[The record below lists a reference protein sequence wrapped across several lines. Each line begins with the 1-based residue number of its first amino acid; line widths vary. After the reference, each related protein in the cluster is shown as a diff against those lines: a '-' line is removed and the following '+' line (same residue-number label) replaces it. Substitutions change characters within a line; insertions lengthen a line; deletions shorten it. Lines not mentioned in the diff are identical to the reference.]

1 MAPFKRTHELARYE
15 HGQTRGRPS
24 EYRPEYC
31 ELVIETMG
39 QGISVAAF
47 AGTIGVACDTV
58 YQWMKRH
65 AEFADAVSR
74 ARAKQLLAWELK
86 MIRAKKGAEAATSMF
101 ALRNIAPDQW
111 RDVRNVEHQHNVRVE
126 ALTDAQ
132 LYAIAAQKA
141 GGEGQTIDVEAVRV
155 TETDPG

>member
-1 MAPFKRTHELARYE
+1 MAPFKRTHAVAQYQY
-15 HGQTRGRPS
+15 GQTRGRPS

-31 ELVIETMG
+31 DMVIEAMG

-74 ARAKQLLAWELK
+74 ARAKQLLAWEQKL
-86 MIRAKKGAEAATSMF
+86 IRSKKGAETMASIF
-101 ALRNIAPDQW
+101 ALKNIAPDQW
-111 RDVRNVEHQHNVRVE
+111 RDVRNVQHEHNVKVE
-126 ALTDAQ
+126 QLTDAQ

-141 GGEGQTIDVEAVRV
+141 GGDGQTIDVQAVRV
-155 TETDPG
+155 AETDPG